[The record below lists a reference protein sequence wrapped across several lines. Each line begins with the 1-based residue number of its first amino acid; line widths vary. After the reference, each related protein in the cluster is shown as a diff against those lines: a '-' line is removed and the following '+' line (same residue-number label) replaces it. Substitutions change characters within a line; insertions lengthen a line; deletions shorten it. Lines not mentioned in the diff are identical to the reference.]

1 MIGSVPMSL
10 SELALAPAIIAAAV
24 KNKGH
29 DFAFLDINLKLF
41 EYCNRDHT
49 LYQEK
54 TEELCIGVDHQ
65 TDPIIAQWIN
75 MIMDRVSVCQY
86 VLVSV
91 FSQFSQPVALLL
103 IEKIRTVYP
112 NKIILVGGVGS
123 QKPTDPSVVK
133 PFGQMLL
140 ENKLI
145 DSWQSDISVSEIER
159 VLPQQLTL
167 GPVKDVDFSIYEL
180 ESYDWSETS
189 KSVPVLGSHGC
200 VRQCSF
206 CDVIKHFSSYSFIE
220 ADQLTKQI
228 VQIFQ
233 QTGVAKFIFMDS
245 LVNGSMSNFLTEKS

>member
-1 MIGSVPMSL
+1 
-10 SELALAPAIIAAAV
+10 
-24 KNKGH
+24 
-29 DFAFLDINLKLF
+29 
-41 EYCNRDHT
+41 
-49 LYQEK
+49 
-54 TEELCIGVDHQ
+54 
-65 TDPIIAQWIN
+65 
-75 MIMDRVSVCQY
+75 
-86 VLVSV
+86 V